1 MAKEENLFV
10 WSTAINAWEFFDK
23 TTFIY
28 SQQIVINTEDTKL
41 EGVSF
46 YPNPVESSLS
56 IRNQKGAGTFE
67 LFNVQGQKII
77 HQEVVGDA
85 QVDLSQ
91 QMPGF
96 YFYKMTIGGKSA
108 TGKLVK
114 N

>member
-1 MAKEENLFV
+1 MLKIDSYFEWDFSN
-10 WSTAINAWEFFDK
+10 STWVLLNK
-23 TTFIY
+23 TTYIY
-28 SQQIVINTEDTKL
+28 SEQIVINTEDNKL

-56 IRNQKGAGTFE
+56 IRNQKGAGIFE

>member
-1 MAKEENLFV
+1 
-10 WSTAINAWEFFDK
+10 
-23 TTFIY
+23 
-28 SQQIVINTEDTKL
+28 
-41 EGVSF
+41 
-46 YPNPVESSLS
+46 
-56 IRNQKGAGTFE
+56 

-85 QVDLSQ
+85 QVDLSH